1 MRVYKVVK
9 LRTEGKYL
17 VTVTI
22 TTADAAAKVIE
33 SVKAKAEYQE
43 IYFNIVE
50 TPKSNKEC
58 RKMLKRPVLPQT
70 DTTREDPISN
80 IISNI
85 LYDPISNIL

>member
-33 SVKAKAEYQE
+33 SAKAKAEYQE
-43 IYFNIVE
+43 IYFNIAE
-50 TPKSNKEC
+50 TPCATSNGYYP
-58 RKMLKRPVLPQT
+58 RRSYQ
-70 DTTREDPISN
+70 
-80 IISNI
+80 
-85 LYDPISNIL
+85 